1 MYTIKQIE
9 RALGVLNINEVS
21 PGKDT
26 DNGDFIEK
34 LNNRLEIDLAIKK
47 LPIQEQ
53 EILQMILGGFSYR
66 EIKCELKV
74 GSDKISGSLKALCDT
89 IK

>member
-9 RALGVLNINEVS
+9 RALGVLNIDEVS

-47 LPIQEQ
+47 TTNTRTGDITNDFGR
-53 EILQMILGGFSYR
+53 I
-66 EIKCELKV
+66 
-74 GSDKISGSLKALCDT
+74 
-89 IK
+89 

>member
-9 RALGVLNINEVS
+9 RALGVLNIDEVS